1 MRRPSVIESSSA
13 KPYPEWDI
21 PRTSMKAENPKSP
34 MHVANESP
42 PVRPKS
48 SLGSLSNQC
57 SAAGLSLLDDLLQ
70 TTGSAPS
77 GSTPNIPAKRSWGGG
92 DASPSSPS
100 SHSAGPRSGESQ
112 PPSNFRHLSGPT
124 HAPRRASDTASQQT
138 GWDTSAQPQGWP
150 VKPDQG
156 RYGVDDGYGA
166 ERRQPVDS
174 RDAPLGRP
182 DNNAPTFPP
191 QPSWTKYRRESSGSS
206 FQTNFDPPSSNET
219 MYPGSQE
226 TRRSSYT
233 LAADE
238 LGPADPR
245 RRSSSAKVSL
255 FEQNCERCNSFRP
268 RIKEFISLIQ
278 KFETSLGPFGPYQ
291 EIHENCLRQGMV
303 HDEVPNFSEIHRIL
317 GLLNEVNDLAK
328 NVVQL
333 GPVYLVKVKEGH
345 QHKPLETIKIEHNPP
360 ALERYFSSESDDG
373 SKRRRLGSMDQR
385 GMERQSTHQGRLGDA
400 RRHSSASPS
409 ASDRLPPIYFSA
421 TSHTAPESSGFKL
434 PSMNPPPT
442 PGRHITSPQRSHN
455 SPPSY
460 NMSSPDSSTFPP
472 SSSSNKP
479 PQTLSPSVSSFSS
492 GAMSGAVPPAVAT
505 HTATLQHEVSVKAY
519 ALQTLQQ
526 EHDKL
531 LAALSRSQTRSR
543 ALEEKQVVADNEVNV
558 LSEDR
563 NRLMDRIA
571 ELEREV
577 SEVSEARD
585 EYRNAGVKEG
595 KQYVEIVRMA
605 SRLELMAAEER
616 KIMAA
621 DLAEKERQ
629 LLQRDELGTIASGSM
644 TQQPASRHSNE
655 AVLELNAKCAKYEA
669 ALKDIKRKKR
679 RIDEIVTE
687 LGSAGTDISQSLSGV
702 LDDEPEEST

>member
-1 MRRPSVIESSSA
+1 MRWPSVIESSSV

-21 PRTSMKAENPKSP
+21 PRTI
-34 MHVANESP
+34 
-42 PVRPKS
+42 RPKS
-48 SLGSLSNQC
+48 SQGSLSNQC
-57 SAAGLSLLDDLLQ
+57 SAAGPSLLDDLLQ
-70 TTGSAPS
+70 TTSSDPS
-77 GSTPNIPAKRSWGGG
+77 GSVPNIPAKRPWEGG
-92 DASPSSPS
+92 DASPSSQ
-100 SHSAGPRSGESQ
+100 SAGPRSGESE
-112 PPSNFRHLSGPT
+112 PHSHFRHLSGPT
-124 HAPRRASDTASQQT
+124 HTVRRASDTTGQQV
-138 GWDTSAQPQGWP
+138 GWDTSAQTQGWAT
-150 VKPDQG
+150 KPEPA
-156 RYGVDDGYGA
+156 RYGAGFDDNYVA
-166 ERRQPVDS
+166 ERRQPVES
-174 RDAPLGRP
+174 RDASLGRS
-182 DNNAPTFPP
+182 DNVIPFPP
-191 QPSWTKYRRESSGSS
+191 QPAWTKYRRESSGSS
-206 FQTNFDPPSSNET
+206 FQTNFDPPSSSNET

-238 LGPADPR
+238 LGAVNPR
-245 RRSSSAKVSL
+245 RGSSSAKVSL
-255 FEQNCERCNSFRP
+255 FEQNCEKCNSFRP
-268 RIKEFISLIQ
+268 RIKEFISMIQ

-291 EIHENCLRQGMV
+291 EIHEHCLRQGTV
-303 HDEVPNFSEIHRIL
+303 HDEVPNFPEIHRIL
-317 GLLNEVNDLAK
+317 NLLNEVNDLAK

-333 GPVYLVKVKEGH
+333 GPVYLVKAKEGH
-345 QHKPLETIKIEHNPP
+345 QHKPLDNIKLEPP
-360 ALERYFSSESDDG
+360 TLERYFSSESDDA
-373 SKRRRLGSMDQR
+373 SKRRRLGPIDQR
-385 GMERQSTHQGRLGDA
+385 EGRSGDA

-409 ASDRLPPIYFSA
+409 SSDRLPPIYFSG
-421 TSHTAPESSGFKL
+421 TSHHPPEGSGFKL

-442 PGRHITSPQRSHN
+442 PGRHITSPTQRSRN

-472 SSSSNKP
+472 TSSSKP
-479 PQTLSPSVSSFSS
+479 PQPPHQPLSPSVSSTYSS
-492 GAMSGAVPPAVAT
+492 GATSGAVPPAVAT

-571 ELEREV
+571 ELEKEV

-605 SRLELMAAEER
+605 SQLELMAAEER

-629 LLQRDELGTIASGSM
+629 LSQRAELGAVAGGSV
-644 TQQPASRHSNE
+644 TQQPASRNSDE
-655 AVLELNAKCAKYEA
+655 TVRQLNAKCANYEA
-669 ALKDIKRKKR
+669 ALKEIRRKRR
-679 RIDEIVTE
+679 RIDDIAAE
-687 LGSAGTDISQSLSGV
+687 LGLAGTDISQSLNAV
-702 LDDEPEEST
+702 LGDEPQESTQEST

>member
-1 MRRPSVIESSSA
+1 MDAPG
-13 KPYPEWDI
+13 WD
-21 PRTSMKAENPKSP
+21 
-34 MHVANESP
+34 
-42 PVRPKS
+42 
-48 SLGSLSNQC
+48 SLR
-57 SAAGLSLLDDLLQ
+57 
-70 TTGSAPS
+70 
-77 GSTPNIPAKRSWGGG
+77 STPNIPAKRSWDAG
-92 DASPSSPS
+92 DASPG
-100 SHSAGPRSGESQ
+100 SHSAGPRSGEGQ
-112 PPSNFRHLSGPT
+112 PPSHFRHLSGPT
-124 HAPRRASDTASQQT
+124 HTPRRTSDTTSQQI
-138 GWDTSAQPQGWP
+138 GWDTSAQTQGWP
-150 VKPDQG
+150 PKPDPG
-156 RYGVDDGYGA
+156 RYGMDDGYGA

-182 DNNAPTFPP
+182 DHNAPPFPP

-206 FQTNFDPPSSNET
+206 FQTNFDPPSSNE
-219 MYPGSQE
+219 MVYQGSQE
-226 TRRSSYT
+226 TRRSSYS
-233 LAADE
+233 LVGDD
-238 LGPADPR
+238 LGTTDPR
-245 RRSSSAKVSL
+245 RGSSSAKVSL
-255 FEQNCERCNSFRP
+255 FDQNCERCNSLRP
-268 RIKEFISLIQ
+268 RIKEFISMIQ

-291 EIHENCLRQGMV
+291 EIHEHCLRQGTG
-303 HDEVPNFSEIHRIL
+303 HDEVPNFPEIHRIL

-333 GPVYLVKVKEGH
+333 GPVYLVKVKEGN
-345 QHKPLETIKIEHNPP
+345 QYKPLDTIKLEHNPP
-360 ALERYFSSESDDG
+360 TLERYFSSGSDDA

-385 GMERQSTHQGRLGDA
+385 GMERQSTHQGRSGDA

-409 ASDRLPPIYFSA
+409 TSDRLPPIYFSGA
-421 TSHTAPESSGFKL
+421 SHMAPESSGFKL

-460 NMSSPDSSTFPP
+460 NMSSPDSSTFPT

-479 PQTLSPSVSSFSS
+479 SQPLSPSISSFSS
-492 GAMSGAVPPAVAT
+492 GAVSGAVPPAVAT

-571 ELEREV
+571 ELEKEV

-616 KIMAA
+616 KTMAA

-629 LLQRDELGTIASGSM
+629 LMQRAELGTVAGGSVA
-644 TQQPASRHSNE
+644 QQSSSRHSDE
-655 AVLELNAKCAKYEA
+655 IVLQLNAQCAKYEA
-669 ALKDIKRKKR
+669 ALKDIRRKRR
-679 RIDEIVTE
+679 RIDDIVAE

-702 LDDEPEEST
+702 LGDEPEEST